1 MFHALDQQDTK
12 TKRRT
17 YHIIIIAKNQP
28 GLVNLYRLVSYAH
41 LEHLRKVPRIPRSL
55 LHLNRQ
61 GLIVGSACE
70 AGELFQSVLKGEPE
84 EKLAQVAKMYD
95 FLEIQPIANN
105 AFLTRNG
112 RVADE
117 EGLRDLNRK
126 IVALGDALH
135 KPVVATGDVHFL
147 EPDDSI
153 FRAIIM
159 HARGFEDAE
168 EQAPL
173 YFKTTDEM
181 LEEFAYLGPEKAHAV
196 VIDNPNA
203 IADSCERLKPFLSE
217 KGTYAPTFPGADEE
231 LRNMAMTRAHAI
243 YGDPLPEVVQKRLDK
258 ELTSIIGNGYASLY
272 LMAQRLVQ
280 KSLSDGYLVG
290 SRGSVGS
297 SFVANMAGITE
308 VNALQPHY
316 VCPKCKFSD
325 FDVDRTKYACGV
337 DMPDRACPVCGAPST
352 SWAMRSPSRPFWGSR
367 GTRPRIST

>member
-1 MFHALDQQDTK
+1 MASVLPKLDRRQARELPLFHALDQQDTK

-55 LHLNRQ
+55 LHLHRQ

-84 EKLAQVAKMYD
+84 ENWPSWQDVRL
-95 FLEIQPIANN
+95 LEMPTHRQQRL
-105 AFLTRNG
+105 LTATAG
-112 RVADE
+112 LADE

-181 LEEFAYLGPEKAHAV
+181 LEEFCLPGAEKA
-196 VIDNPNA
+196 
-203 IADSCERLKPFLSE
+203 
-217 KGTYAPTFPGADEE
+217 
-231 LRNMAMTRAHAI
+231 
-243 YGDPLPEVVQKRLDK
+243 
-258 ELTSIIGNGYASLY
+258 
-272 LMAQRLVQ
+272 
-280 KSLSDGYLVG
+280 
-290 SRGSVGS
+290 
-297 SFVANMAGITE
+297 
-308 VNALQPHY
+308 
-316 VCPKCKFSD
+316 
-325 FDVDRTKYACGV
+325 
-337 DMPDRACPVCGAPST
+337 
-352 SWAMRSPSRPFWGSR
+352 MRW
-367 GTRPRIST
+367 

>member
-1 MFHALDQQDTK
+1 
-12 TKRRT
+12 
-17 YHIIIIAKNQP
+17 
-28 GLVNLYRLVSYAH
+28 
-41 LEHLRKVPRIPRSL
+41 
-55 LHLNRQ
+55 
-61 GLIVGSACE
+61 
-70 AGELFQSVLKGEPE
+70 
-84 EKLAQVAKMYD
+84 MYD

-147 EPDDSI
+147 EPDDSV

-203 IADSCERLKPFLSE
+203 IADTLG
-217 KGTYAPTFPGADEE
+217 KGHLRPHLPRGGRGAAEHGHDPGPCHLWGPLAGGGAKAPG
-231 LRNMAMTRAHAI
+231 
-243 YGDPLPEVVQKRLDK
+243 
-258 ELTSIIGNGYASLY
+258 
-272 LMAQRLVQ
+272 
-280 KSLSDGYLVG
+280 
-290 SRGSVGS
+290 
-297 SFVANMAGITE
+297 
-308 VNALQPHY
+308 
-316 VCPKCKFSD
+316 
-325 FDVDRTKYACGV
+325 
-337 DMPDRACPVCGAPST
+337 
-352 SWAMRSPSRPFWGSR
+352 
-367 GTRPRIST
+367 

>member
-1 MFHALDQQDTK
+1 MKEALTDLSAFMEGSCPVAFGPGALALLHAHGAAHGMELPTEYADLSVLSHDLWREVKEQTLAAFLGALGKAAPQGGALETARGTAALLASVLPELDLRQARELPLFHALDQQDTK

-84 EKLAQVAKMYD
+84 EKLARVAGMYD

-135 KPVVATGDVHFL
+135 KPVW
-147 EPDDSI
+147 P
-153 FRAIIM
+153 
-159 HARGFEDAE
+159 
-168 EQAPL
+168 
-173 YFKTTDEM
+173 
-181 LEEFAYLGPEKAHAV
+181 
-196 VIDNPNA
+196 
-203 IADSCERLKPFLSE
+203 
-217 KGTYAPTFPGADEE
+217 
-231 LRNMAMTRAHAI
+231 
-243 YGDPLPEVVQKRLDK
+243 
-258 ELTSIIGNGYASLY
+258 
-272 LMAQRLVQ
+272 
-280 KSLSDGYLVG
+280 
-290 SRGSVGS
+290 
-297 SFVANMAGITE
+297 
-308 VNALQPHY
+308 
-316 VCPKCKFSD
+316 
-325 FDVDRTKYACGV
+325 
-337 DMPDRACPVCGAPST
+337 
-352 SWAMRSPSRPFWGSR
+352 R
-367 GTRPRIST
+367 GTCTS